1 VKQMDAK
8 LIPSTVVEALGRGGA
23 QEFDDL
29 LKQVQKYQSG
39 INETE
44 FSRIMM
50 EMEIQGLVRVTKMA
64 KGKRRIELA

>member
-1 VKQMDAK
+1 MDAK
-8 LIPSTVVEALGRGGA
+8 LIPSTIVEAFGKSGA

-44 FSRIMM
+44 LGKILM

>member
-1 VKQMDAK
+1 MDAK
-8 LIPSTVVEALGRGGA
+8 LIPSTIVEALGKSGA

-29 LKQVQKYQSG
+29 LKQVQKFQKD

-44 FSRIMM
+44 LGKILM

-64 KGKRRIELA
+64 KGKRRIELS

>member
-1 VKQMDAK
+1 MDVK
-8 LIPSTVVEALGRGGA
+8 LIPSTIVEVLGRVGA

-29 LKQVQKYQSG
+29 LKQVQKYQSD

-44 FSRIMM
+44 LGKILM
-50 EMEIQGLVRVTKMA
+50 EMEIQGLVRVTKMT

>member
-1 VKQMDAK
+1 MDAK
-8 LIPSTVVEALGRGGA
+8 LIPSTIVEALGKGGA
-23 QEFDDL
+23 LEFDDL
-29 LKQVQKYQSG
+29 LKQVQKYQNG

-44 FSRIMM
+44 LEKILM

>member
-1 VKQMDAK
+1 MDAK

>member
-1 VKQMDAK
+1 MDAK
-8 LIPSTVVEALGRGGA
+8 LIPSTIVEALGKSGA

-44 FSRIMM
+44 LGKILM

>member
-1 VKQMDAK
+1 MDAK
-8 LIPSTVVEALGRGGA
+8 LIPSNIVEALGRSGA

-44 FSRIMM
+44 FSKILM
-50 EMEIQGLVRVTKMA
+50 EMEIQGLVRVTRMA
-64 KGKRRIELA
+64 RGKRRIELA

>member
-1 VKQMDAK
+1 MDAK
-8 LIPSTVVEALGRGGA
+8 LIPSTIVEALGKSGA

-29 LKQVQKYQSG
+29 LKQVQKFQRD

-44 FSRIMM
+44 VGKILM

-64 KGKRRIELA
+64 KGKRRIELS

>member
-1 VKQMDAK
+1 MDAK

-44 FSRIMM
+44 FNKILM
-50 EMEIQGLVRVTKMA
+50 EMEIQGLVRVTRMA
-64 KGKRRIELA
+64 RGKRRIELV

>member
-1 VKQMDAK
+1 MDAK
-8 LIPSTVVEALGRGGA
+8 LIPSTVVEALGRSGA

-44 FSRIMM
+44 FSKILM
-50 EMEIQGLVRVTKMA
+50 EMEIQGLVRVTRMA
-64 KGKRRIELA
+64 RGKKRIELA

>member
-1 VKQMDAK
+1 MDAK
-8 LIPSTVVEALGRGGA
+8 LIPSTIVEALGKVGA
-23 QEFDDL
+23 LEFDDL
-29 LKQVQKYQSG
+29 LKQVQKYQNG

-44 FSRIMM
+44 LEKILM

>member
-1 VKQMDAK
+1 MDAK

-44 FSRIMM
+44 FSRLLM